1 MSPNFSWLNLII
13 NALSLA
19 SNEPDNPDIMLQFL
33 SQLTG
38 QGGRRL
44 KSRLS
49 PSIPRRITRNW
60 LSF

>member
-33 SQLTG
+33 GQLTG

-44 KSRLS
+44 KSS
-49 PSIPRRITRNW
+49 PLAYPGE
-60 LSF
+60 

>member
-38 QGGRRL
+38 QGGE
-44 KSRLS
+44 
-49 PSIPRRITRNW
+49 
-60 LSF
+60 